1 MLEILAAYLVV
12 KCYVAFDPS
21 QTSFWGYNARRSG
34 KSAEQCLADF
44 RQDVE
49 RYRASTTGQK
59 VTGWWQTTRLRFTS
73 TFDQARLE
81 QAARLTKEDLD
92 RLLADVARNLAQMR

>member
-21 QTSFWGYNARRSG
+21 QTSFWGYDARRSG
-34 KSAEQCLADF
+34 KTAEQCLAEF

-49 RYRASTTGQK
+49 RYKASTAGQK
-59 VTGWWQTTRLRFTS
+59 ASGWWSATKYRFTS
-73 TFDQARLE
+73 AFDQARLA

-92 RLLADVARNLAQMR
+92 RVLADVARNLALMR